1 MKTIILALSIIMGW
15 TLNTGSGSLYDYDK
29 SWLQV
34 EKYIEEGRPKS
45 ALTLVKEIQ
54 TQAENEKNNDQFIK
68 AIVYWT
74 RLTIQTDEKGIENA
88 IENMENILKSSTAP
102 VRQMV
107 SSYLAELY
115 QQYFNNYRY
124 EISQRS
130 EVSGEKGVDFRT
142 WTTLQFITTI
152 EAYYIASLSDKDALN
167 IPTSQFNVSLI
178 KHDSAAVVFRPT
190 LYELLADQAFSFFNN
205 YTQYSIENSSSF
217 EVDEPWY
224 FDPATDFVSR
234 SISNK
239 DESSPKY
246 KILRLYQDLL
256 DMQHKNGHQ
265 DALADYDLK
274 RLSYVFGQ
282 STLDDKNEL
291 YIQALE
297 NLGSTH
303 NSQPYYTEIIAVLAG
318 QVYRIEADT
327 MAKVKALDMCETA
340 IKKYPAS
347 TGAAK
352 CQQII
357 NDIKKPFLLVY
368 SEQVYPSSLTMLF
381 ALDYNNLS
389 KVTIE

>member
-88 IENMENILKSSTAP
+88 IENMENILKSSTAA

-152 EAYYIASLSDKDALN
+152 EAYYIASLSDK
-167 IPTSQFNVSLI
+167 
-178 KHDSAAVVFRPT
+178 
-190 LYELLADQAFSFFNN
+190 
-205 YTQYSIENSSSF
+205 
-217 EVDEPWY
+217 
-224 FDPATDFVSR
+224 
-234 SISNK
+234 
-239 DESSPKY
+239 
-246 KILRLYQDLL
+246 
-256 DMQHKNGHQ
+256 
-265 DALADYDLK
+265 
-274 RLSYVFGQ
+274 
-282 STLDDKNEL
+282 
-291 YIQALE
+291 
-297 NLGSTH
+297 
-303 NSQPYYTEIIAVLAG
+303 
-318 QVYRIEADT
+318 
-327 MAKVKALDMCETA
+327 
-340 IKKYPAS
+340 
-347 TGAAK
+347 
-352 CQQII
+352 
-357 NDIKKPFLLVY
+357 
-368 SEQVYPSSLTMLF
+368 
-381 ALDYNNLS
+381 
-389 KVTIE
+389 